1 MMERNE
7 KTVNCVNYYEQYV
20 FFFRG
25 LFICQS
31 NSHFEFITFCTA
43 AAIRLLMTWHICV
56 QTTRITNTR
65 ECARVHTIQQH
76 KKELRQLLNVVD
88 MNKN

>member
-1 MMERNE
+1 MNN
-7 KTVNCVNYYEQYV
+7 TSS
-20 FFFRG
+20 FFVDY
-25 LFICQS
+25 LFAKAIHIS
-31 NSHFEFITFCTA
+31 SLSHFVQ
-43 AAIRLLMTWHICV
+43 RLLMTWHICV